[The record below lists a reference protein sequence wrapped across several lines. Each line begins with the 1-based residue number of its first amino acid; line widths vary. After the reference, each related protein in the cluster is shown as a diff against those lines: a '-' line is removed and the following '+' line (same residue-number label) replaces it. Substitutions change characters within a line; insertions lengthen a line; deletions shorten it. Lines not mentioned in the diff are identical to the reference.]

1 MKITFFIGGLIGG
14 GAERVTCNLSN
25 YLVSKGHNVRILTM
39 SDTDSY
45 PLDPKVDCHILLR
58 KDERGNVLHN
68 YFYRYN
74 RLKKY
79 LRGDDSDC
87 YIVMLPVTII
97 LLLLMR
103 KHVKA
108 PIIASERCYPPVL
121 PKMTQKLLLF
131 FANRANA
138 WVFQTVPQE
147 EWYGKH
153 IKDCTTTLIPNAV
166 NITYNK
172 QGKSEASKTV
182 VAVGRL
188 CESKNYELLIRA
200 FARIANKIPEYNLV
214 IYGEGELRQKLEL
227 LIKELSVADRIILP
241 GYDNNI
247 YDKISNASLYVLSS
261 NNEGIPN
268 TLIEA
273 MALGVPCV
281 STDCKGGGA
290 KLLLKNEK
298 NGLLVPRGNEQ
309 ALVDAISRM
318 LSDRQFAEQ
327 CGREA
332 YKIRERLAPEK
343 IYGVW
348 EKFIIQI
355 VNS

>member
-25 YLVSKGHNVRILTM
+25 YLVSKGHNVQILTM

-45 PLDPKVDCHILLR
+45 FLDSKVDRHVLLR
-58 KDERGNVLHN
+58 KEERGNVIRN
-68 YFYRYN
+68 YFRRYH

-79 LRGDDSDC
+79 LKSDDSDC
-87 YIVMLPVTII
+87 YVVMLPITII
-97 LLLLMR
+97 LLLLM
-103 KHVKA
+103 KKQVKA
-108 PIIASERCYPPVL
+108 PIIAAERCYPPVL
-121 PKMTQKLLLF
+121 PRMTQKLLLF
-131 FANRANA
+131 FADRASA
-138 WVFQTVPQE
+138 WVFQTVPQK

-153 IKDCTTTLIPNAV
+153 IKGCLTTLIPNAV
-166 NITYNK
+166 NITYNNRERNEK
-172 QGKSEASKTV
+172 SKTV

-188 CESKNYELLIRA
+188 CESKNYELLISSYA
-200 FARIANKIPEYNLV
+200 KIVDTIPGYNLV
-214 IYGEGELRQKLEL
+214 IYGEGELRPKLEL
-227 LIKELSVADRIILP
+227 LIKNLGVAERILLP
-241 GYDNNI
+241 GYDNNV
-247 YDKISNASLYVLSS
+247 YEKISKASLYVLSS

-290 KLLLKNEK
+290 KLLIDNEI
-298 NGLLVPRGNEQ
+298 NGLLVPRGDEQ
-309 ALVDAISRM
+309 ALASAISRM

-332 YKIRERLAPEK
+332 FKIRERLAPEK
-343 IYGVW
+343 IYGEW